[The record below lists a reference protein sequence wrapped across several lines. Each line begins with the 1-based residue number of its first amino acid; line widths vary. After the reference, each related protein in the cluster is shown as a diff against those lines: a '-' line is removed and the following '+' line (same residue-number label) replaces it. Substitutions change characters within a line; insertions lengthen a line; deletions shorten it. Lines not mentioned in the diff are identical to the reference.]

1 MQVCC
6 GELEAM
12 RKEDQD
18 WVSDRIRLATQLPEV
33 HGIKKV
39 LRLLREY
46 SLLVGLIT
54 ITVTIMVGIS
64 IFIFNS
70 ITRESEFRGSTDQHF
85 KNIDTHSSTVDQRLS
100 GIETSLVAIRIQLA
114 AANPRNT
121 KNQSEAIDLLKS
133 AKKGGIAIPDNV
145 IQKAGTSFLEASR
158 VEPKAWEAALDF
170 LSYHTIIN
178 KDILAVGT
186 ADRIATTPIDPN
198 VTTHYRIA
206 APSGYAFPKVSVGG
220 DVPEERAATIHLLDE
235 QSLDRGQPR
244 GKQVI
249 LVEGGGVKLD
259 GMLMKNVVIRNTVV
273 SYSGGPTSLQN
284 VIFVNCVFL
293 LPNES
298 QPRNFA
304 TMVLNQQAIT
314 FLGA

>member
-1 MQVCC
+1 
-6 GELEAM
+6 M

-18 WVSDRIRLATQLPEV
+18 WVSERIRVATQLPEV
-33 HGIKKV
+33 RGIKKV
-39 LRLLREY
+39 LRWLREY

-54 ITVTIMVGIS
+54 ITVTIMVSIS
-64 IFIFNS
+64 IFIFSS

-85 KNIDTHSSTVDQRLS
+85 KNIDTHSSTVDQRLT

-121 KNQSEAIDLLKS
+121 KNQSEAADLLKS
-133 AKKGGIAIPDNV
+133 AKKDGITIPDNV
-145 IQKAGTSFLEASR
+145 IREAGTSFLEASR

-170 LSYHTIIN
+170 VSYHTIIN
-178 KDILAVGT
+178 KDLLAVGT
-186 ADRIATTPIDPN
+186 ADQIATTPIDPN
-198 VTTHYRIA
+198 LTTHYKILGL
-206 APSGYAFPKVSVGG
+206 SGYAFPKASVGG
-220 DVPEERAATIHLLDE
+220 DVSEERAATIHLLGE
-235 QSLDRGQPR
+235 QSLDQGQPR

-249 LVEGGGVKLD
+249 LLEGGGVKLD
-259 GMLMKNVVIRNTVV
+259 GMVLRNVVIRNTVV
-273 SYSGGPTSLQN
+273 SYSGGPISLDN

-293 LPNES
+293 LPNEA

-314 FLGA
+314 FPGA